1 MTPAV
6 KLLEKNKISFQI
18 HTYDHDP
25 NETNFGDEVVRK
37 LGLNAD
43 QVYKTLLVAVNGDM
57 KHLAVAVTPVAGQLD
72 LKKVAKA
79 LGAKKVDMADPMVAQ
94 RTTGYLVGGISP
106 LGQKKR
112 LPTLIDAP
120 AQAFNAIY
128 ISGGKRG
135 LDIELAAG
143 DLAAVTRLDAT
154 NGGESRAGFFERR
167 LQAEQQ
173 LLAALQ
179 LDLMLLMHGQPVQEL
194 AGGEHRQLKPQMV
207 AQAGH
212 FDQIL
217 ENGLFHDGKKW
228 LQGRTEG

>member
-6 KLLEKNKISFQI
+6 KLLEKNKIPFNI

-43 QVYKTLLVAVNGDM
+43 QVYKTLLVAVNGEM
-57 KHLAVAVTPVAGQLD
+57 KQLAVAVTPVAGQLD

-120 AQAFNAIY
+120 ARAFATIY
-128 ISGGKRG
+128 VSGGKRG
-135 LDIELAAG
+135 LDIELAAD
-143 DLAAVTRLDAT
+143 DLAAILGAKFADI
-154 NGGESRAGFFERR
+154 SRR
-167 LQAEQQ
+167 
-173 LLAALQ
+173 
-179 LDLMLLMHGQPVQEL
+179 D
-194 AGGEHRQLKPQMV
+194 
-207 AQAGH
+207 
-212 FDQIL
+212 
-217 ENGLFHDGKKW
+217 
-228 LQGRTEG
+228 

>member
-1 MTPAV
+1 MTPPV
-6 KLLEKNKISFQI
+6 KLLEKNKIPFNI

-43 QVYKTLLVAVNGDM
+43 RVYKTLLVAVNGDM
-57 KHLAVAVTPVAGQLD
+57 KQLAVAVTPVAGQLD

-120 AQAFNAIY
+120 ARTFTTIY
-128 ISGGKRG
+128 VSGGKRG
-135 LDIELAAG
+135 LDIELAAD
-143 DLAAVTRLDAT
+143 DLAAILGAKFVDIA
-154 NGGESRAGFFERR
+154 RR
-167 LQAEQQ
+167 
-173 LLAALQ
+173 
-179 LDLMLLMHGQPVQEL
+179 D
-194 AGGEHRQLKPQMV
+194 
-207 AQAGH
+207 
-212 FDQIL
+212 
-217 ENGLFHDGKKW
+217 
-228 LQGRTEG
+228 

>member
-25 NETNFGDEVVRK
+25 SETNFGDEVVRK

-72 LKKVAKA
+72 LKKVARA
-79 LGAKKVDMADPMVAQ
+79 LGAKKVDMADPMIAQ

-112 LPTLIDAP
+112 LRTFIDESARQHPTIHVSA
-120 AQAFNAIY
+120 
-128 ISGGKRG
+128 GRRG
-135 LDIELAAG
+135 LEVELAAEV
-143 DLAAVTRLDAT
+143 LAQHTQ
-154 NGGESRAGFFERR
+154 GSF
-167 LQAEQQ
+167 
-173 LLAALQ
+173 AA
-179 LDLMLLMHGQPVQEL
+179 
-194 AGGEHRQLKPQMV
+194 
-207 AQAGH
+207 
-212 FDQIL
+212 I
-217 ENGLFHDGKKW
+217 
-228 LQGRTEG
+228 GRE

>member
-6 KLLEKNKISFQI
+6 KLLEKNKIPFNI

-25 NETNFGDEVVRK
+25 NETTFGDAVVRK

-57 KHLAVAVTPVAGQLD
+57 KQLAVAVTPVAGQLD

-120 AQAFNAIY
+120 ARTLATIY
-128 ISGGKRG
+128 VSGGKRG
-135 LDIELAAG
+135 LDIELAAD
-143 DLAAVTRLDAT
+143 DLAAILGAKLADIA
-154 NGGESRAGFFERR
+154 RR
-167 LQAEQQ
+167 
-173 LLAALQ
+173 
-179 LDLMLLMHGQPVQEL
+179 D
-194 AGGEHRQLKPQMV
+194 
-207 AQAGH
+207 
-212 FDQIL
+212 
-217 ENGLFHDGKKW
+217 
-228 LQGRTEG
+228 